1 MYRPASSSSLLLKNL
16 KRPRFVYF
24 TCVKRNFSPR
34 NGSNPG
40 FHSFSFTLCFE
51 KSENWNLLR
60 CRVLLAMTCF
70 DPSGRCVLYLQYW
83 YFGFYLTK
91 SKCATKGTCII
102 YSMLYICSFL
112 LCLYL
117 FLKIHCYLRDLGRLK
132 VGERHPADESCSG
145 KILGKSL

>member
-1 MYRPASSSSLLLKNL
+1 
-16 KRPRFVYF
+16 
-24 TCVKRNFSPR
+24 
-34 NGSNPG
+34 
-40 FHSFSFTLCFE
+40 
-51 KSENWNLLR
+51 
-60 CRVLLAMTCF
+60 MTCF
-70 DPSGRCVLYLQYW
+70 DPSGRCVLYLQYC

-102 YSMLYICSFL
+102 YSMLYLCSFL

-132 VGERHPADESCSG
+132 VGERNPADESWSG